1 MSREVVETFE
11 CFGGRCTVRVGDLDE
26 GAARRAASRAREAL
40 LDAHAALS
48 RFDPG
53 SELSRLNR
61 DPRAEVPTSRLL
73 RRVVAAALS
82 AGLRSGG
89 LVDATLVDE
98 IEAAGYAESRDFGPR
113 ANLGRQPPPRPAG
126 PGPRA
131 GWCEFAV
138 DERAGTVTRPPGLR
152 LDPGGIAKGLL
163 ADLVGGEL
171 AAFATFAVD
180 CCGDLRVG
188 GSEAQPRKIL
198 VDDPAGGV
206 PLREL
211 RITDGAVAT
220 SGITRRA
227 WAAADGRPAHQII
240 DPATGEPAFTGVV
253 QATALA
259 PTGLLA
265 ETLAK
270 SALLA
275 GPDGAEEHLPFGG
288 VVVLDGGEART
299 VEPFA
304 PVLPEVQAT

>member
-1 MSREVVETFE
+1 MSREAVETFE
-11 CFGGRCTVRVGDLDE
+11 CFGGRCAVRVGDPDE

-48 RFDPG
+48 RFDPE

-61 DPRAEVPTSRLL
+61 DPRAEVPASPLL
-73 RRVVAAALS
+73 RRVVAAGLT

-113 ANLGRQPPPRPAG
+113 ANLGRQPLPRAAG
-126 PGPRA
+126 PSPRA

-138 DERAGTVTRPPGLR
+138 DERAGTVTRPPDLR

-163 ADLVGGEL
+163 ADLVGEPL

-188 GSEAQPRKIL
+188 GSEGRPRKIL
-198 VDDPAGGV
+198 VDDPAGGE

-211 RITDGAVAT
+211 RISDGAVAT

-227 WAAADGRPAHQII
+227 WAAADGRPAHQIL